1 MDFFGTILTGAV
13 LLALFFGLMTL
24 IAVIGLSSVVGIEDS
39 EDYYSFWDMLDAKDG
54 G

>member
-24 IAVIGLSSVVGIEDS
+24 IAVIGLSSVVGWGLIIGGIWFGIDS
-39 EDYYSFWDMLDAKDG
+39 LLYL
-54 G
+54 